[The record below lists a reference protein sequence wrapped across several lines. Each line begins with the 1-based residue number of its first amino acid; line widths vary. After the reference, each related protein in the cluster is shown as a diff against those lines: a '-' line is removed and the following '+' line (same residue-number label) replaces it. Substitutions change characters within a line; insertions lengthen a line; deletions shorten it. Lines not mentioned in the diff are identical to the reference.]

1 MPEDPLCAWFLFR
14 SGLPQKR
21 LREGIGESGYRDVK
35 RGIESGRFALDNHE
49 AAATLLSGALIGALA
64 ERLEGKL
71 ADSDLDDAVEYL
83 LRLLGV
89 PPDEARHI
97 AHGPLP
103 ELDADGI
110 G

>member
-1 MPEDPLCAWFLFR
+1 
-14 SGLPQKR
+14 
-21 LREGIGESGYRDVK
+21 
-35 RGIESGRFALDNHE
+35 
-49 AAATLLSGALIGALA
+49 
-64 ERLEGKL
+64 
-71 ADSDLDDAVEYL
+71 VEYL